1 MRVVGYVPPDI
12 NAVMN
17 DTSLAEDDICNSK
30 TCFKSECVGE
40 VLWGF
45 SRNDGQTHQRRETF
59 HHAATLTTQ
68 QKNEDINNNKDI
80 KEEEIIIIVFDVCVV
95 ATNNNNK

>member
-68 QKNEDINNNKDI
+68 PKNEDKII
-80 KEEEIIIIVFDVCVV
+80 K
-95 ATNNNNK
+95 KKKKK